1 MSRPEFLNCVMTPGV
16 ISAIRREQ
24 DFYDQDP
31 DGYEEL
37 ERQREELHCQEQEA
51 FADEQRRQMQEEA
64 EEYFRNNLP
73 F

>member
-1 MSRPEFLNCVMTPGV
+1 MSRPEFPNCVMTPGI

-37 ERQREELHCQEQEA
+37 ERQREELHRQKQEA
-51 FADEQRRQMQEEA
+51 MAYEQQRQIEDEA
-64 EEYFRNNLP
+64 EEQYYNLP